1 MSELSSSLR
10 DRNRALLLQ
19 AHCGCAEREEE
30 ALEIL
35 VRENSGLV
43 RSIARR
49 FVGRGTDEEDLFQ
62 IGMIGMVKAI
72 RSFDSARGTAFS
84 TYAVPLIVG
93 EIRKHLRD
101 DGLVRVGRGY
111 KKLGAELL
119 RLRSRILQEE
129 GREPGITE
137 LSAALG
143 VSAEEAA
150 QALDASMPI
159 SSFSDPIAG
168 SDGED
173 GGTLG
178 GRIPDESSAEE
189 LLRLEDQ
196 IALGQAIARLPPL
209 HRKIVLLRYYRGCT
223 QQETATRLGLN
234 QVKISREEKK
244 LLASLRKELIGE

>member
-1 MSELSSSLR
+1 
-10 DRNRALLLQ
+10 
-19 AHCGCAEREEE
+19 
-30 ALEIL
+30 
-35 VRENSGLV
+35 
-43 RSIARR
+43 
-49 FVGRGTDEEDLFQ
+49 
-62 IGMIGMVKAI
+62 MIGMVKAI

-209 HRKIVLLRYYRGCT
+209 HRKIVLLRYYRGYT